1 MAKLRV
7 LGENPPPPR
16 GNGENQLR
24 ELRDYLTR
32 MKDELEFLLT
42 HLGED
47 NLDQN
52 LTEYIRQ
59 IRTNTGEISE
69 IEGDVSEI
77 EGDISDINTALAGKQ
92 NTLTFDSVPTSGSD
106 NPVKSGGIY
115 SALSEKQNT
124 LTFDNTPTNG
134 SSNPVKSGGVYTALS
149 GKQNTLTF
157 DNSPT
162 SGSSNPVKSS
172 GIYTALAGKQDILTF
187 DNVPTSG
194 SDNPVKS
201 GGVYAGLQRR
211 ANRNMLRNWYFWGG
225 GTGRGVCPVNQRG
238 QASYTGELNIDGW
251 ANVNSSTTVT
261 LIADAMRVSG
271 GASNGFI
278 RCLIEEVPIGKL
290 TYSALVRGAGA
301 GYVGLQSWNHSS
313 ATTLSGGTTTFSN
326 PGNAWT
332 LITGT
337 FDAAAADN
345 ARAFTMRVNAGTSY
359 DILAVKLE
367 MGEEQTLAH
376 QENGIW
382 VLNEIPNYEEEL
394 FRCMTNTAF
403 SSGDTYAG
411 KTVAYE

>member
-1 MAKLRV
+1 MARLRV

-47 NLDQN
+47 NLDGG
-52 LTEYIRQ
+52 LAVYLRQ
-59 IRTNTGEISE
+59 IRTNTGKISE

-77 EGDISDINTALAGKQ
+77 EGDISDIDTALSGKQ
-92 NTLTFDSVPTSGSD
+92 DTLIFDSVPTSGSD

-115 SALSEKQNT
+115 AR
-124 LTFDNTPTNG
+124 
-134 SSNPVKSGGVYTALS
+134 
-149 GKQNTLTF
+149 
-157 DNSPT
+157 
-162 SGSSNPVKSS
+162 
-172 GIYTALAGKQDILTF
+172 
-187 DNVPTSG
+187 
-194 SDNPVKS
+194 
-201 GGVYAGLQRR
+201 LQSR

-261 LIADAMRVSG
+261 LISDAMRVSG
-271 GASNGFI
+271 GTSNGYI

-290 TYSALVRGAGA
+290 TYSVLVRGAGA
-301 GYVGLQSWNHSS
+301 GYVGLQSWNHGS

-359 DILAVKLE
+359 DILAAKLE

-394 FRCMTNTAF
+394 LRCMTNTAF